1 MRLRAVRS
9 TVHFIPLATTLL
21 AGVFTVVLLRRWN
34 ARRSGPHLLWWAL
47 GAATFAAGTITE
59 SLTTIFGWHETVF
72 RWWYVTGALL
82 GGAPLAQG
90 SVYLLMPRRTAHA
103 MTAVVT
109 SVIAVAS
116 VCVFLSPVN
125 AALAEPHRLSGAV
138 LEWQWVRAFSPF
150 INTYAVIFLV
160 GGAFWSAYR
169 YAGNSA
175 KRHRATGNLLI
186 AVGALLP
193 GIGGTF
199 TRFGVVEVL
208 YVTEFVGLA
217 LIVLGFHHI
226 TTHHSEI
233 PSAAIPQP
241 S

>member
-1 MRLRAVRS
+1 VRS

-21 AGVFTVVLLRRWN
+21 ASVFTVVLLRRWN

-59 SLTTIFGWHETVF
+59 SLTTLFGWDETVF

-90 SVYLLMPRRTAHA
+90 SVYLLMPRRVAHI
-103 MTAVVT
+103 MTAVLV

-116 VCVFLSPVN
+116 VFVFLSPVN

-138 LEWQWVRAFSPF
+138 FEWQWVRAFSPF
-150 INTYAVIFLV
+150 INIYAVIFLV

-169 YAGNSA
+169 YAGDA
-175 KRHRATGNLLI
+175 TKRHRATGNLLI
-186 AVGALLP
+186 AIGALLP

-208 YVTEFVGLA
+208 YVTEFIGLA

-226 TTHHSEI
+226 TSHHSEI
-233 PSAAIPQP
+233 SNAAIPQP

>member
-1 MRLRAVRS
+1 MRS
-9 TVHFIPLATTLL
+9 TVHFIPILTTLL
-21 AGVFTVVLLRRWN
+21 ATTFTVVLIRRWRH
-34 ARRSGPHLLWWAL
+34 RRSGPHLLWWAF

-59 SLTTIFGWHETVF
+59 SVTTIFGWQETVF

-90 SVYLLMPRRTAHA
+90 TVYLLAPRRTAHVLTA
-103 MTAVVT
+103 ILAAVVLT
-109 SVIAVAS
+109 AS
-116 VCVFLSPVN
+116 VFVFLSPIN
-125 AALAEPHRLSGAV
+125 AAVAEPHRLSGAV

-150 INTYAVIFLV
+150 INIYAVIFLV

-169 YAGNSA
+169 YAGDA
-175 KRHRATGNLLI
+175 RTRHRATGNLLI
-186 AVGALLP
+186 AIGALLP

-217 LIVLGFHHI
+217 LIVAGFHTI
-226 TTHHSEI
+226 TSHRAEHSHE
-233 PSAAIPQP
+233 PLPATS
-241 S
+241 

>member
-1 MRLRAVRS
+1 MRNAI
-9 TVHFIPLATTLL
+9 HFIPILTTLV
-21 AGVFTVVLLRRWN
+21 ASVFTVVLLRRWQL
-34 ARRSGPHLLWWAL
+34 RRSGPHLLWWAL

-59 SLTTIFGWHETVF
+59 SLTTLFGWHETIF

-90 SVYLLMPRRTAHA
+90 SVYLLLPRRTAHIT
-103 MTAVVT
+103 TAVLTTTIVAAA
-109 SVIAVAS
+109 IA
-116 VCVFLSPVN
+116 VFLSPVN

-150 INTYAVIFLV
+150 INIYAVIFLV

-169 YAGNSA
+169 YAGDA
-175 KRHRATGNLLI
+175 ATRHRATGNLSI

-208 YVTEFVGLA
+208 YVTECVGLA

-226 TTHHSEI
+226 TSHPTEQPHA
-233 PSAAIPQP
+233 PLPQP

>member
-1 MRLRAVRS
+1 VRS
-9 TVHFIPLATTLL
+9 TVHFIPILTTLL
-21 AGVFTVVLLRRWN
+21 ASAFTVVLLRRWRR
-34 ARRSGPHLLWWAL
+34 RRSGPHLLWWAL
-47 GAATFAAGTITE
+47 GAATFAAGTVTE
-59 SLTTIFGWHETVF
+59 SLTTLFGWQESVF

-90 SVYLLMPRRTAHA
+90 SVYLLLPRRIAHWMTVALVTAIL
-103 MTAVVT
+103 T
-109 SVIAVAS
+109 AS
-116 VCVFLSPVN
+116 VLVFLSPVN

-138 LEWQWVRAFSPF
+138 LEWQWVRGFSPF

-169 YAGNSA
+169 YAGDPST
-175 KRHRATGNLLI
+175 RHRATGNLSI

-226 TTHHSEI
+226 TTNPSEI
-233 PSAAIPQP
+233 PNAPHPQP
-241 S
+241 A

>member
-1 MRLRAVRS
+1 MRS
-9 TVHFIPLATTLL
+9 TVHFIPILTTLL
-21 AGVFTVVLLRRWN
+21 ASVFTVVLVRRWQN
-34 ARRSGPHLLWWAL
+34 RRSGPHLLWWAL

-59 SLTTIFGWHETVF
+59 SLTTVFGWNETVF

-90 SVYLLMPRRTAHA
+90 SVYLLMPRKVAHA
-103 MTAVVT
+103 MTIALVT
-109 SVIAVAS
+109 VIVTAS
-116 VCVFLSPVN
+116 VFVFLSPVN

-138 LEWQWVRAFSPF
+138 LEWQWVRGFSPF
-150 INTYAVIFLV
+150 VNLYAVIFLV

-169 YAGNSA
+169 YAGIPA
-175 KRHRATGNLLI
+175 KRHRAVGNFFI

-199 TRFGVVEVL
+199 TRFGLVEVL

-217 LIVLGFHHI
+217 LIVFGFHHI
-226 TTHHSEI
+226 TAHPSEI
-233 PSAAIPQP
+233 SNAPILQTA
-241 S
+241 

>member
-1 MRLRAVRS
+1 VRS

-21 AGVFTVVLLRRWN
+21 ASVFTVVLLRRWN

-59 SLTTIFGWHETVF
+59 SLTTLFGWNETVF

-103 MTAVVT
+103 MTAVLVA
-109 SVIAVAS
+109 VITIAS

-138 LEWQWVRAFSPF
+138 LEWQWVRRFSPF
-150 INTYAVIFLV
+150 INIYAVIFLV

-169 YAGNSA
+169 YAGNA
-175 KRHRATGNLLI
+175 ATRHRATGNLFI

-208 YVTEFVGLA
+208 YVTEFIGLA

-226 TTHHSEI
+226 TSHHTER
-233 PSAAIPQP
+233 PNAVIPQP

>member
-1 MRLRAVRS
+1 VRS
-9 TVHFIPLATTLL
+9 TVHFIPILTTLL
-21 AGVFTVVLLRRWN
+21 ASAFTVVLLRRWRR
-34 ARRSGPHLLWWAL
+34 RRSGPHLLWWAL

-59 SLTTIFGWHETVF
+59 SLTTLFGWHETVF

-90 SVYLLMPRRTAHA
+90 SVYLLLPRRIANVLTVLLVALI
-103 MTAVVT
+103 VT
-109 SVIAVAS
+109 AS
-116 VCVFLSPVN
+116 VFVFLSPVN

-138 LEWQWVRAFSPF
+138 LGWQWVRAFSPF
-150 INTYAVIFLV
+150 INIYAVIFLV

-169 YAGNSA
+169 YAGDPA

-208 YVTEFVGLA
+208 YVTEFIGLA

-226 TTHHSEI
+226 TSHPSEI
-233 PSAAIPQP
+233 PHVPRPQLA
-241 S
+241 